1 MPQGDRRPLG
11 LSPKLGR
18 LCAENKLAGY
28 NLPQGV
34 IAQLFRDIAAGKPG
48 VITHVGLG
56 TFRPVKEEE
65 ITDHEMHS
73 EYCMVPGETAR
84 IINETRKNGG
94 AGDLCGHHLLPHGG
108 ELCSGGRDHGG
119 VCRLDEHL
127 HLSRL
132 PLQSAGRAD
141 HQFHLPESTLIMLVS
156 AWQAG
161 STCWLPMKRR

>member
-1 MPQGDRRPLG
+1 MTL
-11 LSPKLGR
+11 
-18 LCAENKLAGY
+18 
-28 NLPQGV
+28 
-34 IAQLFRDIAAGKPG
+34 
-48 VITHVGLG
+48 HVGLG

-94 AGDLCGHHLLPHGG
+94 RVICVGTTSCRTVESFAAEDGTM
-108 ELCSGGRDHGG
+108 EESG
-119 VCRLDEHL
+119 RLDEHF

-141 HQFHLPESTLIMLVS
+141 HQFPPAGVYADHAGLRPGRPGARAGPPTGRRCGERYRFFSFGDAMLI
-156 AWQAG
+156 ADFKEQEREKG
-161 STCWLPMKRR
+161 